1 MFEEIRDAIANQL
14 NIPAENITPET
25 LFVED
30 LKADS
35 LDLVELVMDL
45 EDRYGVEIPDEQLA
59 EVKSVGDILALIES
73 NKSGQYKPIACIKKG
88 GYPPFIAGPWLLL
101 EPF

>member
-1 MFEEIRDAIANQL
+1 MFEEIRNAIAEQL
-14 NIPAENITPET
+14 NIPVENITMESR
-25 LFVED
+25 FIED

-59 EVKSVGDILALIES
+59 EVKTVGQIVEIVEN
-73 NKSGQYKPIACIKKG
+73 NK
-88 GYPPFIAGPWLLL
+88 
-101 EPF
+101 

>member
-1 MFEEIRDAIANQL
+1 MVYNNASKIPRKAEIKKMFEEIRDSIASQL
-14 NIPAENITPET
+14 NIPAENITLET
-25 LFVED
+25 RFVED

-59 EVKSVGDILALIES
+59 EVKTVGQIIELIEN
-73 NKSGQYKPIACIKKG
+73 NK
-88 GYPPFIAGPWLLL
+88 
-101 EPF
+101 

>member
-1 MFEEIRDAIANQL
+1 MFEEIRKAIALQL
-14 NIPAENITPET
+14 NVPEESITPDT

-59 EVKSVGDILALIES
+59 EVKTVGQIIEILEN
-73 NKSGQYKPIACIKKG
+73 NK
-88 GYPPFIAGPWLLL
+88 
-101 EPF
+101 

>member
-1 MFEEIRDAIANQL
+1 MFEEIRRAIAEQL
-14 NIPAENITPET
+14 NVPEENITLET
-25 LFVED
+25 RFIED

-59 EVKSVGDILALIES
+59 EVKTVGQIVEIIDN
-73 NKSGQYKPIACIKKG
+73 NK
-88 GYPPFIAGPWLLL
+88 
-101 EPF
+101 

>member
-1 MFEEIRDAIANQL
+1 MFDEIRKAIAEQL
-14 NIPAENITPET
+14 NVPMENITLET
-25 LFVED
+25 RFIED

-59 EVKSVGDILALIES
+59 EIKTVGQIVEIVEN
-73 NKSGQYKPIACIKKG
+73 NK
-88 GYPPFIAGPWLLL
+88 
-101 EPF
+101 

>member
-1 MFEEIRDAIANQL
+1 MFEEIRKAIALQL
-14 NIPAENITPET
+14 NVPEESITLDT

-59 EVKSVGDILALIES
+59 EVKTVGQIIEIIEN
-73 NKSGQYKPIACIKKG
+73 NK
-88 GYPPFIAGPWLLL
+88 
-101 EPF
+101 

>member
-1 MFEEIRDAIANQL
+1 MFEEIRDSIASQL
-14 NIPAENITPET
+14 NIPAENITLET
-25 LFVED
+25 RFVED

-59 EVKSVGDILALIES
+59 EVKTVGQIIELIES
-73 NKSGQYKPIACIKKG
+73 NK
-88 GYPPFIAGPWLLL
+88 
-101 EPF
+101 

>member
-1 MFEEIRDAIANQL
+1 MFEEIRESIASQL
-14 NIPAENITPET
+14 NIPAENITLET
-25 LFVED
+25 RFVED

-59 EVKSVGDILALIES
+59 EVKTVGQIIELIEN
-73 NKSGQYKPIACIKKG
+73 NK
-88 GYPPFIAGPWLLL
+88 
-101 EPF
+101 

>member
-1 MFEEIRDAIANQL
+1 MFEEIRKAIAMQL
-14 NIPAENITPET
+14 NVSEDIITPET
-25 LFVED
+25 RFTED

-59 EVKSVGDILALIES
+59 EVKTVGQIIEIVEN
-73 NKSGQYKPIACIKKG
+73 NK
-88 GYPPFIAGPWLLL
+88 
-101 EPF
+101 

>member
-1 MFEEIRDAIANQL
+1 MFEEIRSAIALQL
-14 NIPAENITPET
+14 NVPEENITLDT
-25 LFVED
+25 RFVED

-59 EVKSVGDILALIES
+59 EVKTVGDIIEIIEN
-73 NKSGQYKPIACIKKG
+73 NK
-88 GYPPFIAGPWLLL
+88 
-101 EPF
+101 

>member
-1 MFEEIRDAIANQL
+1 MVKLIMFEEIRKAIALQL
-14 NIPAENITPET
+14 NVPEESITPDT

-59 EVKSVGDILALIES
+59 EVKTVGQIIEIIEN
-73 NKSGQYKPIACIKKG
+73 NK
-88 GYPPFIAGPWLLL
+88 
-101 EPF
+101 

>member
-1 MFEEIRDAIANQL
+1 MFEEIRSAIAEQL
-14 NIPAENITPET
+14 NIPVENITMESR
-25 LFVED
+25 FIED

-59 EVKSVGDILALIES
+59 EVKTVGQIVEIVEN
-73 NKSGQYKPIACIKKG
+73 NK
-88 GYPPFIAGPWLLL
+88 
-101 EPF
+101 

>member
-1 MFEEIRDAIANQL
+1 MFEEIRSAIALQL
-14 NIPAENITPET
+14 NVPEENINLDTR
-25 LFVED
+25 FVED

-59 EVKSVGDILALIES
+59 EVKTVGDIIGIIEN
-73 NKSGQYKPIACIKKG
+73 NK
-88 GYPPFIAGPWLLL
+88 
-101 EPF
+101 

>member
-73 NKSGQYKPIACIKKG
+73 NK
-88 GYPPFIAGPWLLL
+88 
-101 EPF
+101 

>member
-59 EVKSVGDILALIES
+59 EVKSVGDILALIEN
-73 NKSGQYKPIACIKKG
+73 NK
-88 GYPPFIAGPWLLL
+88 
-101 EPF
+101 

>member
-1 MFEEIRDAIANQL
+1 MFDEIRKAISAQL
-14 NIPAENITPET
+14 NIPEENITPET
-25 LFVED
+25 RFVED

-59 EVKSVGDILALIES
+59 EVKTVGQIMELIEN
-73 NKSGQYKPIACIKKG
+73 NK
-88 GYPPFIAGPWLLL
+88 
-101 EPF
+101 

>member
-1 MFEEIRDAIANQL
+1 MFEEIRKAIAEQL
-14 NIPAENITPET
+14 NVPEENITLET
-25 LFVED
+25 RFVED

-59 EVKSVGDILALIES
+59 EVKTVGQIIEIVEN
-73 NKSGQYKPIACIKKG
+73 NK
-88 GYPPFIAGPWLLL
+88 
-101 EPF
+101 